1 VAEPFQVEH
10 HLIRTSI
17 SIGIALGPDD
27 GKSED
32 DLLVAADLALYAV
45 KVGGRGTF
53 RFYEKS
59 MNDDVNDRREVEIDL
74 REALEYG
81 QLELY
86 YQPIVD
92 LQRNKIG
99 GFEALARW
107 PHPTKGMI
115 SPAKFIPVAED
126 CGLIVALGKWALTE
140 ACSTAMKWPR
150 DMKIS
155 VNVSPLQLVSSDLP
169 DTVSRVLAETG
180 LEPHRLALEFTE
192 RIFIDESEKTLST
205 LHKLKDLGV
214 QIALDDFG
222 TGYSSLSYLRSFP
235 FDTLKIDRSFI
246 SDLGASTSSNVI
258 VQAVILIAGG
268 LGIRTVAEGIE
279 SSQQLQILKGL
290 GCKEVQGFRLGKPV
304 PFKEASAMIENWIGE
319 EKVSAA

>member
-1 VAEPFQVEH
+1 
-10 HLIRTSI
+10 
-17 SIGIALGPDD
+17 
-27 GKSED
+27 
-32 DLLVAADLALYAV
+32 
-45 KVGGRGTF
+45 
-53 RFYEKS
+53 

-140 ACSTAMKWPR
+140 ACSTAMKWPG